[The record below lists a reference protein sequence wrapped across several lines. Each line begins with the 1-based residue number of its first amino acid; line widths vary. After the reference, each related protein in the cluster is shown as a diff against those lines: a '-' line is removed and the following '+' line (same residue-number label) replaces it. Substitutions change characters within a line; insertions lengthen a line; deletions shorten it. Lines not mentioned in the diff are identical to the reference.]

1 METDVWRT
9 RLCAEESLTQ
19 RYVIAGVAGW
29 NLAVFLL
36 GAMKVA
42 WLSSKLR
49 WPLQFSIAV
58 LVVVGG
64 RQTRRV
70 SAQTE
75 TESCQHPL
83 TSCGSGAPPE
93 SRNAWNHIRGLFS
106 LCHVSFIN
114 PLSCKVGEMED
125 WSGSALTFVSGGA
138 LYSPHRAPLWS
149 NAARRLTG
157 S

>member
-75 TESCQHPL
+75 TESCQHPV
-83 TSCGSGAPPE
+83 APELLLRAVMREITFVGCSHFVMSALLIP
-93 SRNAWNHIRGLFS
+93 S
-106 LCHVSFIN
+106 LVKWVRWRTGVDQLW
-114 PLSCKVGEMED
+114 PLS
-125 WSGSALTFVSGGA
+125 
-138 LYSPHRAPLWS
+138 
-149 NAARRLTG
+149 AAELFTVHTELH
-157 S
+157 SD